1 MFIKCEYMLYVH
13 YYMNV
18 EYYMFDVKNVKIC
31 TLVLYKVLLQGNYN
45 SHWVENYLMRL
56 SKI

>member
-1 MFIKCEYMLYVH
+1 MMLVTLFKFYMFIKCEYMLYVH

-31 TLVLYKVLLQGNYN
+31 TLVLYKVLL
-45 SHWVENYLMRL
+45 
-56 SKI
+56 